1 MNSDLYKASPG
12 LRAVWRW
19 SMLAPLGLFVAYV
32 ALRGISESFDNEGF
46 PEALAVKLDLLPII
60 FPIHMVTGGLS
71 LLLVPL
77 VLLLRGT
84 RWHRLLG
91 RVTAADILIA
101 GLTAIPVALI
111 MPVTTTSAAG
121 FVAQGIAWIVLLGFG
136 IWHIRARRIAAHR
149 ACMLMLAAVTLERCS
164 FGSISA
170 CGRRS
175 ACPNISRPF
184 MLSMPGWLGACQPSG
199 WQSGC
204 TSVTD
209 MGPPQ
214 GLGSPRSIV
223 AATR

>member
-1 MNSDLYKASPG
+1 MNSDLDKASPG
-12 LRAVWRW
+12 VRAVWRW
-19 SMLAPLGLFVAYV
+19 LMLAPLGLFVAYV

-91 RVTAADILIA
+91 RVTAVDILIA

-111 MPVTTTSAAG
+111 MPVTTMSAAG

-149 ACMLMLAAVTLERCS
+149 ACMLMLTAVTSGALFFRVYLGLWKA
-164 FGSISA
+164 FGVPKYFEVFYALDAWLAWGLPTIGVAIWLYLHGHRPS
-170 CGRRS
+170 RR
-175 ACPNISRPF
+175 PI
-184 MLSMPGWLGACQPSG
+184 
-199 WQSGC
+199 
-204 TSVTD
+204 
-209 MGPPQ
+209 
-214 GLGSPRSIV
+214 
-223 AATR
+223 